1 MKNAIPTKVYN
12 LLLPGL
18 MAVVTFAWSGIAFSE
33 GGVLGGSGVMSEG
46 DINRGATSWSNNC
59 GRCHE
64 MRSPTEFRDDL
75 WKPIVTHMRV
85 RAGLTG
91 RQQRDI
97 LAFLQA
103 SNHPRAVKVS
113 LGDSAPGTG
122 LSGMDIYNQT
132 CVACHG
138 ANGKGAIPSTPN
150 FTSPGGPLSKS
161 DDELI
166 TNITVGFQ
174 SPGSPMAMPAKGG
187 NPDMNAADVQ
197 AVLGYLRESF
207 GQ

>member
-1 MKNAIPTKVYN
+1 MTNAIPATFYR
-12 LLLPGL
+12 LLLSGL
-18 MAVVTFAWSGIAFSE
+18 VVLVVFAWSSAAYSE
-33 GGVLGGSGVMSEG
+33 AEVASDG
-46 DINRGATSWSNNC
+46 DVHRGAVSWSNNC
-59 GRCHE
+59 ARCHE

-91 RQQRDI
+91 QQQRDI

-103 SNHPRAVKVS
+103 SNNPLPATVAVS
-113 LGDSAPGTG
+113 TAAEAMAGAT
-122 LSGMDIYNQT
+122 LSGREIYNQT

-138 ANGKGAIPSTPN
+138 AGGTGNLPGVPD
-150 FTSPGGPLSKS
+150 FTAPGGPLSKP
-161 DDELI
+161 DEVLIRNI
-166 TNITVGFQ
+166 TNGFQ

-187 NPDMNAADVQ
+187 NPDLGRADVQ

-207 GQ
+207 GN